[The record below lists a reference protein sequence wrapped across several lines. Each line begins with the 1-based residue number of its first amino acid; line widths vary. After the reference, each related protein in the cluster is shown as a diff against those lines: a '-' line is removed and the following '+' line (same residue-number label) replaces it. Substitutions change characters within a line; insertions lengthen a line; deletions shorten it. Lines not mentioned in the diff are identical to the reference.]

1 MSEFKTLAAMG
12 LTDTSSIHRFS
23 LSEKN
28 GQDLLKVQLD
38 QPENS
43 VLPSSTSFSFK
54 QDDIAQQQMKLAA
67 VAELTQLTRES
78 TRGDKEKL
86 EELEADIDR
95 MEAIM
100 RSKLDEMRQE
110 VKNIF

>member
-1 MSEFKTLAAMG
+1 MSKFKTLSTMG
-12 LTDTSSIHRFS
+12 LTDTQSIQRFS

-28 GQDLLKVQLD
+28 GQDLLKVQFN

-54 QDDIAQQQMKLAA
+54 QNDITQQQMKISAIE
-67 VAELTQLTRES
+67 ELTQLTGKH
-78 TRGDKEKL
+78 TRGDHEKL
-86 EELEADIDR
+86 AALEADIDR

-100 RSKLDEMRQE
+100 KSKIDEMRQE
-110 VKNIF
+110 VHNLF

>member
-1 MSEFKTLAAMG
+1 MHEFKTLSAMG
-12 LTDTSSIHRFS
+12 LTDTQSIQRFS

-28 GQDLLKVQLD
+28 GQDLLKIQLN

-54 QDDIAQQQMKLAA
+54 QDDIEQQQMKLSAI
-67 VAELTQLTRES
+67 AELTQLTREE

-86 EELEADIDR
+86 KELEADIDR

-100 RSKLDEMRQE
+100 KSKLNEMRQE
-110 VKNIF
+110 IHNLF